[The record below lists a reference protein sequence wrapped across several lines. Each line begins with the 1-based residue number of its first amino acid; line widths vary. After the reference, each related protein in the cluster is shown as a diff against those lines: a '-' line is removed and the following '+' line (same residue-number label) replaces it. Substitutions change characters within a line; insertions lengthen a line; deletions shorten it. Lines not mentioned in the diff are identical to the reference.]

1 MLYDTFNRL
10 ELLEYFDSVQ
20 FDVDAAFFEA
30 IGIVLLL
37 SHSLSFGAVSTHFG
51 DYDCGEWF
59 TKRTVAKA
67 WLLGYLSG
75 IKTKWQMRKKRYDP
89 LSNLNSADQ
98 AYLWIDNYCKANPL
112 KQLSAAGQLLY
123 LELQKK

>member
-1 MLYDTFNRL
+1 MKIK
-10 ELLEYFDSVQ
+10 
-20 FDVDAAFFEA
+20 A

-37 SHSLSFGAVSTHFG
+37 THSLSYGAGVTTFG

-59 TKRTVAKA
+59 TKRNVARA
-67 WLLGYLSG
+67 WLLGYLTG
-75 IKTKWQMRKKRYDP
+75 INFMVADEKKRYDP

-112 KQLSAAGQLLY
+112 KQLSTAGNLLY
-123 LELQKK
+123 LELQKNN

>member
-1 MLYDTFNRL
+1 MKIKT
-10 ELLEYFDSVQ
+10 
-20 FDVDAAFFEA
+20 

-59 TKRTVAKA
+59 TKRPVAGA

-75 IKTKWQMRKKRYDP
+75 INAMAADEKKRFDP
-89 LSNLNSADQ
+89 LNNLNSADQ
-98 AYLWIDNYCKANPL
+98 AYLWVDNYCKANPL
-112 KQLSAAGQLLY
+112 KQLSSAGQLLY

>member
-1 MLYDTFNRL
+1 MENPLTYVPFATKNRL
-10 ELLEYFDSVQ
+10 KEIMKIKV
-20 FDVDAAFFEA
+20 

-37 SHSLSFGAVSTHFG
+37 SQSLSYGAGVTSFG

-59 TKRTVAKA
+59 TKRNVAKA

-75 IKTKWQMRKKRYDP
+75 INAMAADEKKRYDP

-112 KQLSAAGQLLY
+112 KQLNAAGQLLY
-123 LELQKK
+123 LELQNKN